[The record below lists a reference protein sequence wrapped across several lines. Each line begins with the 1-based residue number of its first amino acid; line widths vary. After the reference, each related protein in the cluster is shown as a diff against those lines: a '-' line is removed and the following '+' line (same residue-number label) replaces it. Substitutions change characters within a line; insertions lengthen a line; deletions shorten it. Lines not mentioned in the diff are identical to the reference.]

1 MFRETVSENPRVE
14 VTEELEDCIGC
25 MAARA
30 SITLVRSCQSFT
42 EGGEGACV
50 NCYCRPMWCMD
61 CMAKWSVTC
70 CWVNVFNPKLSFQ
83 VCLAPG
89 PGQPGE
95 LAGVPVSLPDLQEQ
109 VLC

>member
-61 CMAKWSVTC
+61 CMAKWSVI
-70 CWVNVFNPKLSFQ
+70 CWVNVFKQNFLFQ
-83 VCLAPG
+83 VCLTAG
-89 PGQPGE
+89 PGQP
-95 LAGVPVSLPDLQEQ
+95 
-109 VLC
+109 